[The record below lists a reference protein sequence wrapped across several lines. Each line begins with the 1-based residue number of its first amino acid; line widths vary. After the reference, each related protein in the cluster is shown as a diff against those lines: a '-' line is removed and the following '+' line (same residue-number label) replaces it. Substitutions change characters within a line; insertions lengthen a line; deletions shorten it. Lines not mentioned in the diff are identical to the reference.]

1 LFGIRREIARIAAI
15 TRISRV
21 GDNTGAAPTD
31 VTAAMRAV
39 FELVGAA
46 LATVIMVVAL
56 GGCKSHP
63 TAPPAA
69 PQAMVS
75 PAGEAGAT
83 PAKTPAAPLKLDLS
97 PFNFQISS
105 GADQYQIEGF
115 IARTKQPGRLPAVLV
130 LNGDKGNARRCI
142 ENTGHFTEMGIQVAC
157 ISLPGYGKS
166 SGPSRFVGAQSV
178 AAARRALDLLAARPD
193 VDPAR
198 MAVWGMADGA
208 VAAGLLMDSDPRP
221 RAVILQSGAY
231 DMLKLWPEA
240 PLGTKLSI
248 LRQVWPSKRVL
259 RERSVIENLPAHLDC
274 SVLILHGVRDRPRP
288 IDQAEQLAEALAERG
303 AHVETH
309 YFPKGAHELGRDVDL
324 PLRNFLRDNLIAPP
338 AADESSAPIGVES
351 ETP

>member
-1 LFGIRREIARIAAI
+1 MDVSERPQQPASAARIDPSA
-15 TRISRV
+15 
-21 GDNTGAAPTD
+21 NCAAPVVSPRYSEWWATW
-31 VTAAMRAV
+31 VIA
-39 FELVGAA
+39 LVVIGA
-46 LATVIMVVAL
+46 LSL
-56 GGCKSHP
+56 GACRSKP
-63 TAPPAA
+63 LPPPAT
-69 PQAMVS
+69 PQAGAPS
-75 PAGEAGAT
+75 SGGAGSASSTNA
-83 PAKTPAAPLKLDLS
+83 AAPVKPRVE

-115 IARTKQPGRLPAVLV
+115 IALAKLPGRLPAVLV
-130 LNGDKGNARRCI
+130 LNGDKGNARNCI
-142 ENTGHFTEMGIQVAC
+142 DNTGHFTEMGIQVAC
-157 ISLPGYGKS
+157 ISIPGYGKS

-178 AAARRALDLLAARPD
+178 AAARRALDLIAARPD

-198 MAVWGMADGA
+198 TAVWGLADGA

-274 SVLILHGVRDRPRP
+274 SVLILHGARDRRMP
-288 IDQAEQLAEALAERG
+288 IAQAEQLAEALAERG

-309 YFPKGAHELGRDVDL
+309 YFPTGAHELGRGVDL
-324 PLRNFLRDNLIAPP
+324 PLRNFLQDNLLAPSSTENDVKTP
-338 AADESSAPIGVES
+338 IAADGESP
-351 ETP
+351 

>member
-1 LFGIRREIARIAAI
+1 LFGIRRAIARIAKIAGLAGSAGTARDAI
-15 TRISRV
+15 
-21 GDNTGAAPTD
+21 
-31 VTAAMRAV
+31 AV
-39 FELVGAA
+39 VRQALHFMLSAAA
-46 LATVIMVVAL
+46 LAILMVTL
-56 GGCKSHP
+56 GGCKGNP
-63 TAPPAA
+63 AAPPAM
-69 PQAMVS
+69 PQAAAS
-75 PAGEAGAT
+75 PAGDVGAASAKAPAT
-83 PAKTPAAPLKLDLS
+83 PVKLDLS

-115 IARTKQPGRLPAVLV
+115 IARAKQPGRLPAVLV
-130 LNGDKGNARRCI
+130 LNGDKGNAHGCI

-198 MAVWGMADGA
+198 MAVWGLADGA

-288 IDQAEQLAEALAERG
+288 IEQAEQLAEALADRG

-338 AADESSAPIGVES
+338 VADEPSAPIGVES